1 MPVGAGVTLYPGFD
15 APAGAGLGDAAGSY
29 GQGQCLQMLAAT
41 ALNVGDAVY
50 QSAANTVTAGVTA
63 NNALRT
69 GVVVGG
75 KTTRGRCYPEMK
87 IGAPAA
93 LVAGDWVLVCFS
105 GKVRATAGAAVAVGD
120 KLAFGAVAGRVITTA
135 AAAGTQL
142 GIALSATGGVAE
154 LDMLVYLA

>member
-1 MPVGAGVTLYPGFD
+1 MPGSGTTINEGFECVNG
-15 APAGAGLGDAAGSY
+15 PLGDATGY
-29 GQGQCLQMLAAT
+29 GGVAVQMLAAA

-63 NNALRT
+63 NNALRC

-75 KTTRGRCYPEMK
+75 RRTGGRTYPETK
-87 IGAPAA
+87 IGTVAA
-93 LVAGDWVLVCFS
+93 SAAGDWVLVVFS
-105 GKVRATAGAAVAVGD
+105 GKVRGTAGAAVAVGD